1 MAGSWIRMRH
11 DLIDAPEI
19 RRLARAAGVTKDDV
33 YGKLF
38 RLWSWFDRH
47 SVNGV
52 VADEEIEAVD
62 ELIGVTGF
70 AAALVSVGWL
80 ASQEGGIVIPHWDR
94 HNSETAKERA
104 LAAVRQERHRGKEPP
119 GDMSRSE
126 RDSPAGDCHGA
137 SVTRLEKNREDIP
150 PPPPRV
156 AALPE
161 AKAALRAAWKAAVK
175 KGHAQ
180 PWNASALPQNADQ
193 RLSEPGWLE
202 DARRAME
209 RLPAC
214 RYFDQGKATLH
225 QLCGEGFV
233 TRVLG
238 GLYDNPK
245 PAKASRGSAPDTEKA
260 PPRVW
265 TGAEEDARRRMLA
278 ELKEKQQEATA

>member
-19 RRLARAAGVTKDDV
+19 RRLAKAAGVTKDDI

-52 VADEEIEAVD
+52 VADEELEAVD
-62 ELIGVTGF
+62 ELIGVPGF

-80 ASQEGGIVIPHWDR
+80 ANQGGGIAIPHWER

-104 LAAVRQERHRGKEPP
+104 LAAVRQERHRGKAPP
-119 GDMSRSE
+119 GDLSRSE
-126 RDSPAGDCHGA
+126 RDNPAAACHGGT
-137 SVTRLEKNREDIP
+137 VTRLEKTREDIP
-150 PPPPRV
+150 PPPPC

-161 AKAALRAAWKAAVK
+161 ARAALRAAWKAAVK
-175 KGHAQ
+175 AGHAQ
-180 PWNASALPQNADQ
+180 PWNAPALPDHADQ

-202 DARRAME
+202 DAKLAIK

-225 QLCGEGFV
+225 QLCGDGFV

-245 PAKASRGSAPDTEKA
+245 PSRARGVASDGEKA

-265 TGAEEDARRRMLA
+265 TGADEEARLRMLA
-278 ELKEKQQEATA
+278 AVKAKQQEATA

>member
-1 MAGSWIRMRH
+1 MRH

-52 VADEEIEAVD
+52 VADEELEAVD
-62 ELIGVTGF
+62 ELIGVPGF

-80 ASQEGGIVIPHWDR
+80 ADQDGGIEIPHWER

-119 GDMSRSE
+119 WDMSRSE
-126 RDSPAGDCHGA
+126 RDTIRGACHGGT
-137 SVTRLEKNREDIP
+137 VTRLEKTREDNP
-150 PPPPRV
+150 PPPPS

-161 AKAALRAAWKAAVK
+161 ARTALRAAWKAAVK
-175 KGHAQ
+175 AGHAQ
-180 PWNASALPQNADQ
+180 PWNAPALPDNADH

-202 DARRAME
+202 DAKLAIQ

-245 PAKASRGSAPDTEKA
+245 PSRARGAATDGEKA

-265 TGAEEDARRRMLA
+265 SGPEEEARLRMLA
-278 ELKEKQQEATA
+278 EVKAKQQEATA